1 MLVESASTEKRSNPT
16 VVRKP
21 RRISRE
27 EFLREYSDKED
38 GFKYEWNNGIIEKT
52 IAMNQTQLFLQSV
65 LLRVFINTR
74 VFKDGGLF
82 TSEGDMDTSPTQ
94 LRRPDLAIYSRD
106 QVERMKDGAREIA
119 PWLAEIISENDKADK
134 INEKL
139 EEYFKA
145 GVQVVWHIYPAS
157 KQVYVYISVENVT
170 ICRGKTVCSGAP
182 AVPDF
187 EVTAEELFA

>member
-1 MLVESASTEKRSNPT
+1 MSSTAATAEKKPNPT
-16 VVRKP
+16 ARKP

-27 EFLREYSDKED
+27 EFLREYSDMED
-38 GFKYEWNNGIIEKT
+38 GYKYEWNDGIVEKT
-52 IAMNQTQLFLQSV
+52 KSMNQEQSRIFFLLNKFFAKTAAS
-65 LLRVFINTR
+65 
-74 VFKDGGLF
+74 KKGGGLISETDMW
-82 TSEGDMDTSPTQ
+82 TSKNQ
-94 LRRPDLAIYSRD
+94 LRRPDILFFTGD
-106 QVERMKDGAREIA
+106 QIEKLGKENQIA

-139 EEYFKA
+139 EEYFRA

-157 KQVYVYISVENVT
+157 KQVYVYTSVEDVT

>member
-1 MLVESASTEKRSNPT
+1 MSSTAATVEKKPNPT
-16 VVRKP
+16 TRKP

-38 GFKYEWNNGIIEKT
+38 GYKYEWNAGIIEKT
-52 IAMNQTQLFLQSV
+52 KSMNQAQLFLQNV
-65 LLRVFINTR
+65 LLRIFVKTEI
-74 VFKDGGLF
+74 FKQGGLF
-82 TSEGDMDTSPTQ
+82 TSEGDMDTSPDQ
-94 LRRPDLAIYSRD
+94 LRRPDLAIYNKE
-106 QVERMKDGAREIA
+106 QVEKMRTGENQVA

-139 EEYFKA
+139 EEYFQA

-157 KQVYVYISVENVT
+157 KQVYVYTSVEDVT

-182 AVPDF
+182 AMPDF